1 MNIVITKDPT
11 ITEFANAIIVLKTQ
25 KISIFV
31 SGQLTFSDIIFEGL
45 GLNEKPISTDTI
57 SCTETL

>member
-1 MNIVITKDPT
+1 VNIVITKDPT
-11 ITEFANAIIVLKTQ
+11 ITDFANAIIVLKTQ

-45 GLNEKPISTDTI
+45 GLNEKPTSNNAIT
-57 SCTETL
+57 CTETL